1 MTGAL
6 AHADSVLRG
15 RLFAAG
21 GLAISK
27 RRLAAAVL
35 AAGLFYGAV
44 MGTFGGFAGE
54 RLLQIAYS
62 SIKVPLLLLAAFAIA
77 LPSFFV
83 LNTLLGLRSD
93 FGEALRG
100 LLAAQAGLTIILASF
115 APYTALWYVSFDD
128 YRGAILFNAVA
139 FGIASLASQRLL
151 RRFYQPLIARQP
163 RHRLMMR
170 TWLVLYAFVGIQMG
184 WTLRPFIGSPGMP
197 VQFFREDTWGNAY
210 VIVGEMI
217 WDAMRR

>member
-1 MTGAL
+1 MSGAL
-6 AHADSVLRG
+6 SHADSVLRG
-15 RLFAAG
+15 RLFTTD
-21 GLAISK
+21 GLALSK
-27 RRLAAAVL
+27 RRLTAAVL
-35 AAGLFYGAV
+35 AAGLLYGAV
-44 MGTFGGFAGE
+44 MGTFGGVAGE
-54 RLLQIAYS
+54 RVFQIAYS
-62 SIKVPLLLLAAFAIA
+62 SIKVPLLLLATFAIA

-93 FGEALRG
+93 FGQVLRG

-115 APYTALWYVSFDD
+115 APYTALWYVSFDN
-128 YRGAILFNAVA
+128 YRHAILFNAVA

-151 RRFYQPLIARQP
+151 RRFYLPLIARQP

-170 TWLVLYAFVGIQMG
+170 TWIVLYAFVGVQMG

-217 WDAMRR
+217 WNALRR